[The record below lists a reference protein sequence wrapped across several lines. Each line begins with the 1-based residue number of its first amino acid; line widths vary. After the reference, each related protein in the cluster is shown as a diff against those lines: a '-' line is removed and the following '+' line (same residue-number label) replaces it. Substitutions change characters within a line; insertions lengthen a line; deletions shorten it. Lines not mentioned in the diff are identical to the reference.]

1 MFDRVDMAGFVRF
14 MTGTR
19 DSQGDGV
26 QRWWSV
32 VVVCAVLAVPTAIR
46 PGSTLAGTTYL
57 LGLFLLVTGVWVGA
71 VKSVGTG
78 RRTWILIALAASCW
92 LIGDLVQRL
101 LELAGA
107 SNSEVGPPDVFWLGS
122 YPLLVAGV
130 VLMIRARGLG
140 SEVLREIQ
148 LDVVATTVAATVG
161 VWQLLLAPEIAG
173 GSLDL
178 FNAVAVLYPLG
189 DIAILALSI
198 TLVLAPGVRTTPSI
212 LLILCFGLTL
222 VMDLLYSVLP
232 SHLPQFNTARM
243 DGALLVINSLLA
255 AAALHP
261 RRAELVERVL
271 VVRTQRMHRW
281 RIVLLGAALGGVS
294 VASALS
300 SDSATNR
307 FVLLTASLTISG
319 IILMRFYQVIRD
331 REQAEEQLAHQAN
344 HDQLTGLANRGL
356 LLHAVTTALFVPL
369 GDPPRDFALLYI
381 DLDGFKAINDT
392 HGHAAGDDVLRTVSR
407 RLKQFTRPGDT
418 VARLGGDEFV
428 MLCLDIDGVGAETLG
443 QQVRAAIQMPMT
455 IDHTALQIGSSV
467 GVLAAADI
475 DRRHTLDAEQI
486 LQAADSAMYIAKRQG
501 GGVRTCRRSTG
512 PDRHDRFGEP
522 AVAVHQRW
530 TYPVTPS

>member
-1 MFDRVDMAGFVRF
+1 
-14 MTGTR
+14 
-19 DSQGDGV
+19 V
-26 QRWWSV
+26 QRWWAV
-32 VVVCAVLAVPTAIR
+32 VVGCALLAVPTVLR
-46 PGSTLAGTTYL
+46 PGSDLAGSTYL
-57 LGLFLLVTGVWVGA
+57 LGLTLLVSGVWVGA
-71 VKSVGTG
+71 LKCVGTA
-78 RRTWILIALAASCW
+78 RQTWILIALAASCW
-92 LIGDLVQRL
+92 LVGDVVQRL

-107 SNSEVGPPDVFWLGS
+107 GNSEVGPPDVFWLGS

-161 VWQLLLAPEIAG
+161 IWQLLLAPEIAG

-178 FNAVAVLYPLG
+178 FNAVAVLYPLS
-189 DIAILALSI
+189 DIAILALII

-212 LLILCFGLTL
+212 VLIACFGLTL

-232 SHLPQFNTARM
+232 SRVPEFNTARM
-243 DGALLVINSLLA
+243 DGALLVVNSLLA

-261 RRAELVERVL
+261 GRAELVERVL
-271 VVRTQRMHRW
+271 MVRTQRMHRW

-300 SDSATNR
+300 SDSVTNR
-307 FVLLTASLTISG
+307 FVLLSASLTISG
-319 IILMRFYQVIRD
+319 IILMRFYKVIRD
-331 REQAEEQLAHQAN
+331 RELAEEQLAHQAN

-356 LLHAVTTALFVPL
+356 LLHAVTMALFVPL
-369 GDPPRDFALLYI
+369 GDRPRDFALLYI

-392 HGHAAGDDVLRTVSR
+392 HGHAAGDDVLRTVSQ

-428 MLCLDIDGVGAETLG
+428 MLCLDVDAARAETLG
-443 QQVRAAIQMPMT
+443 QQVRAAVQVPMT
-455 IDHTALQIGSSV
+455 IDGIALQIGSSI
-467 GVLAAADI
+467 GVLAATDI
-475 DRRHTLDAEQI
+475 DHRHLMDAEQV

-501 GGVRTCRRSTG
+501 GGVRTCRRLAV
-512 PDRHDRFGEP
+512 PRFTTP
-522 AVAVHQRW
+522 AVVVPERW
-530 TYPVTPS
+530 NYPTASSRSGRRP